1 MLSHFSHVR
10 LCKLVGHSPTASS
23 VYGTLQAR
31 KLEWVAM
38 PSSTDLPDPGIQ
50 PMSPIASAL
59 AGGFFTTSI
68 TWEAPCD
75 PAIPPLYIYLE
86 ETITLTQKDICTL
99 IFTAYEVAYI
109 YAVSRSLASCHI
121 TYILTTELPLE
132 QPTCVLWD
140 GWNGWFSVV
149 S

>member
-1 MLSHFSHVR
+1 MFDFANLWAIAQQPPLSMGLFRQENWSG
-10 LCKLVGHSPTASS
+10 LPCPPPG
-23 VYGTLQAR
+23 
-31 KLEWVAM
+31 
-38 PSSTDLPDPGIQ
+38 DLPDPGIQ